1 MPVRRRLT
9 SSSVSA
15 RRVSARFVVLLALV
29 LSSCTVEDR
38 PAAPQIVTTIA
49 DTYQASID
57 PATHDWPVEL
67 HALVTYYEPV
77 FEFMFIQDATGG
89 YYLPMDGRRYDVEPE
104 IGRAS
109 CRDRG

>member
-1 MPVRRRLT
+1 MPVRRRLS

-15 RRVSARFVVLLALV
+15 RRVSAALVGLLALV

-57 PATHDWPVEL
+57 PATHDRPVEL
-67 HALVTYYEPV
+67 RALVTYYEPV

-89 YYLPMDGRRYDVEPE
+89 YYLDRKSTRLNSSHLARSNDVLH
-104 IGRAS
+104 
-109 CRDRG
+109 

>member
-1 MPVRRRLT
+1 MIHIDYRSDMPVRRRLT

-15 RRVSARFVVLLALV
+15 RRVSAALVGLLALV

-77 FEFMFIQDATGG
+77 FEFMLIK
-89 YYLPMDGRRYDVEPE
+89 E

-109 CRDRG
+109 CRESREER